1 MALITGLEGRRSVQ
15 SKLVLFTA
23 LFTILSAFSIGATVK
38 SGDFKLDDS
47 EFDFSENAKVAVWS
61 EERPK
66 TTENVSPNQPLNPG
80 EELPLGVAVEPD
92 TGSVPQFGE
101 ELELYST
108 QDGTDYQKIT
118 DYGFLNR
125 HLKLENG
132 ELSFVVPSVEI
143 EGSKGLNT
151 EDAIQVEGRV
161 HGEDLKQASDE
172 TEIDVSEYID
182 GKRGDV
188 NLRQVREGED
198 KSYTVKVDKASP
210 QVKNISKI
218 NSTAVRIQIEDL
230 GAAKI
235 SNESFLTDNRKL
247 ENDVFSY
254 EPITS
259 ELGTDAP
266 GHKFRYLKD
275 ESSADEAVY
284 LLLLDEKF
292 EESKALEIFLNSPI
306 SDTQGNEITNLG
318 LEGRVND
325 MNDQPPQVMT
335 ELVGDQQLTIGGNF
349 KVKMYAR
356 SVDDVESVSIDAS
369 EISENGVKSK
379 SQGLQKHTCGNDWES
394 ECVKFEKEFAVTR
407 GSDGLNTI
415 EVSASNENGKTG
427 KEKQVDLSI
436 VPQDAQE
443 ITVYDRE
450 NGKHDGYV
458 DTAEVKF
465 ESEIKKS
472 SVNSEGWKLI
482 GPEDEAKAVS
492 ATVKGG
498 SSKVVEL
505 TFESDI
511 DTTDANKVDVVYNSP
526 QNDFLKTSNGARVPS
541 INKGTIVET
550 DEAAPVPVDYR
561 LQEDYDKAV
570 LRFSEK
576 IKSAQYE
583 GSDDNFKQGVEAIE
597 DSKMAIVNIDVGVGS
612 PDEFEEEF
620 SAEDGTD
627 SGSVK
632 KAISRSEAGED
643 SRFVVVN
650 KGWNIAAL
658 PKPGD
663 VEGTATTDESLD
675 ENEELSSLSCVK
687 QTYRRVGSWS
697 TGVSDLSHKYGT
709 YVESNRPCI
718 LEFSAEDADSLASI
732 GNIDSSEVGQGWNL
746 LSPYTES
753 GNFNWIDD
761 EFGEDVNKDQI
772 FAPEDA
778 IEEDVSLSDDED
790 DLNRYDSYWVEN
802 EN

>member
-1 MALITGLEGRRSVQ
+1 MALINGLEGRRSVQ

-38 SGDFKLDDS
+38 SGDFYLDDS
-47 EFDFSENAKVAVWS
+47 ELDFSENTEIAVWS

-66 TTENVSPNQPLNPG
+66 RTENVSPDQPLNPG
-80 EELPLGVAVEPD
+80 EELSLGVTVEAD
-92 TGSVPQFGE
+92 TSSVPQFGE

-161 HGEDLKQASDE
+161 YGEDLKQASDE
-172 TEIDVSEYID
+172 TEIYVSDYLN
-182 GKRGDV
+182 GKTGDI

-210 QVKNISKI
+210 QLKNISKI
-218 NSTAVRIQIEDL
+218 NSTAVRIQIEDP

-235 SNESFLTDNRKL
+235 DNKSFLSDGKL
-247 ENDVFSY
+247 EDDVFSY

-259 ELGTDAP
+259 ELGEDTP
-266 GHKFRYLKD
+266 KHEFRYLKD
-275 ESSADEAVY
+275 ESSADEAAY

-292 EESKALEIFLNSPI
+292 KESKALEIFLKSPI
-306 SDTQGNEITNLG
+306 SDTQDNKITSLG
-318 LEGRVND
+318 PESRVND
-325 MNDQPPQVMT
+325 MNDQPPEVMT
-335 ELVGDQQLTIGGNF
+335 EIRGDEGLTLGSTFTVN
-349 KVKMYAR
+349 MYAR
-356 SVDDVESVSIDAS
+356 SVDDVNSVSIDAS
-369 EISENGVKSK
+369 EVSENGVKSK
-379 SQGLQKHTCGNDWES
+379 SQGLQIQKDCENDDWES
-394 ECVKFEKEFAVTR
+394 ECVKFEKEFTVTR

-415 EVSASNENGKTG
+415 EVSASNENGKTN
-427 KEKQVDLSI
+427 KEEPVTLSI

-443 ITVYDRE
+443 IRVYDKE
-450 NGKHDGYV
+450 KSNHDGDI
-458 DTAEVKF
+458 DTADVKF
-465 ESEIKKS
+465 ESEIKES
-472 SVNSEGWKLI
+472 SVNKNGWKLI
-482 GPEDEAKAVS
+482 GPEDNAKATS
-492 ATVKGG
+492 AELTGENTL
-498 SSKVVEL
+498 EL
-505 TFESDI
+505 TFENHV
-511 DTTDANKVDVVYNSP
+511 DTTDANKVDVVYDSP

-561 LQEDYDKAV
+561 LQKNYDKAV
-570 LRFSEK
+570 LKFSEQ

-583 GSDDNFKQGVEAIE
+583 GDDDNFEGGVRAIE
-597 DSKMAIVNIDVGVGS
+597 DSNMAIVNIDVGAGS

-627 SGSVK
+627 SGSVT
-632 KAISRSEAGED
+632 KAISRSRAGED

-663 VEGTATTDESLD
+663 VEGTETTDKSLS
-675 ENEELSSLSCVK
+675 EGEELSSLSCVE

-718 LEFSAEDADSLASI
+718 LEFSAEDADILVSI

-746 LSPYTES
+746 LSPITGPDGLNY
-753 GNFNWIDD
+753 WINSDD
-761 EFGEDVNKDQI
+761 LGLGPNQI
-772 FAPEDA
+772 SAPEDA
-778 IEEDVSLSDDED
+778 IEEDVNASDDGN

>member
-1 MALITGLEGRRSVQ
+1 MALISGLEGRRSVQ

-47 EFDFSENAKVAVWS
+47 EFDFSENAEVAVWS

-66 TTENVSPNQPLNPG
+66 MTENVSPNQPLNPG
-80 EELPLGVAVEPD
+80 EELPLGVTVEAD
-92 TGSVPQFGE
+92 MGSVPQFGE

-125 HLKLENG
+125 HLKLEDG

-161 HGEDLKQASDE
+161 HGEDLKQLSDK
-172 TEIDVSEYID
+172 IDVSEYID
-182 GKRGDV
+182 SKRGDI
-188 NLRQVREGED
+188 NLRQVREGKD

-210 QVKNISKI
+210 QVGNISKI
-218 NSTAVRIQIEDL
+218 NSTAVRIQIEDP

-235 SNESFLTDNRKL
+235 NNESFLNDNRKL
-247 ENDVFSY
+247 EDDVFSY
-254 EPITS
+254 APIAS
-259 ELGTDAP
+259 ELGNDAP
-266 GHKFRYLKD
+266 GHEFRYLKD
-275 ESSADEAVY
+275 ESSADEAAY

-292 EESKALEIFLNSPI
+292 EESKALEIFLDGPI
-306 SDTQGNEITNLG
+306 KDTQGNEITNLG
-318 LEGRVND
+318 LEARVND
-325 MNDQPPQVMT
+325 MNDRPPQVMT
-335 ELVGDQQLTIGGNF
+335 EVVGDNDLTLGSKF
-349 KVKMYAR
+349 TVKMYAR

-379 SQGLQKHTCGNDWES
+379 SQGLQKHTCGNVWES

-482 GPEDEAKAVS
+482 GPEDDAKAVS

-526 QNDFLKTSNGARVPS
+526 QDDFLKTSNGARVPS

-583 GSDDNFKQGVEAIE
+583 GSDDNFNEGVEAIE

-620 SAEDGTD
+620 SAEDVTD

-643 SRFVVVN
+643 SRFVVLN

-658 PKPGD
+658 PAPGD
-663 VEGTATTDESLD
+663 VEETATTDESLD

-697 TGVSDLSHKYGT
+697 TGVSDLSHRYGT
-709 YVESNRPCI
+709 YVESSRPCI
-718 LEFSAEDADSLASI
+718 LEFSTDDSDGPASM
-732 GNIDSSEVGQGWNL
+732 GNIDSSEVGEGWNL
-746 LSPYTES
+746 LSPYTGSE
-753 GNFNWIDD
+753 GFNWINSDD
-761 EFGEDVNKDQI
+761 LGLAPNEI

-778 IEEDVSLSDDED
+778 IEGDVSPSDGED

>member
-1 MALITGLEGRRSVQ
+1 MALINGLEGRRSVQ

-38 SGDFKLDDS
+38 SGDFNLDDS
-47 EFDFSENAKVAVWS
+47 EFDFSENAEVAVWS

-66 TTENVSPNQPLNPG
+66 KTENVSPNQPLNPG
-80 EELPLGVAVEPD
+80 DELPLGVTADAD
-92 TGSVPQFGE
+92 TDSVPQFGE

-161 HGEDLKQASDE
+161 YGEDLKQASDE

-182 GKRGDV
+182 GRRGDV
-188 NLRQVREGED
+188 NLRQVREGGDEI
-198 KSYTVKVDKASP
+198 YTVKVDKASP

-335 ELVGDQQLTIGGNF
+335 EVEGDEELTLGSTFTVN
-349 KVKMYAR
+349 MYAR
-356 SVDDVESVSIDAS
+356 SVDDVKSVSIDAS
-369 EISENGVKSK
+369 EVSENGIKSK
-379 SQGLQKHTCGNDWES
+379 SQGLQIQKDCENDDWDS
-394 ECVKFEKEFAVTR
+394 ECIKLEKEFTVTR

-415 EVSASNENGKTG
+415 EVSASNENGKTN
-427 KEKQVDLSI
+427 KEESVTLSI

-443 ITVYDRE
+443 IRVYDKE
-450 NGKHDGYV
+450 KGNHDGDI
-458 DTAEVKF
+458 DTADVKF
-465 ESEIKKS
+465 ESEIRES
-472 SVNSEGWKLI
+472 SVNKNGWKLI
-482 GPEDEAKAVS
+482 GPESETEAVS
-492 ATVKGG
+492 AELIGG
-498 SSKVVEL
+498 NTMEL
-505 TFESDI
+505 TFESDV
-511 DTTDANKVDVVYNSP
+511 DTTDANKVDVVYDSP

-561 LQEDYDKAV
+561 LQESYDKAV
-570 LRFSEK
+570 LKFSEK
-576 IKSAQYE
+576 ITSATYE
-583 GSDDNFKQGVEAIE
+583 KPEYYEANVTAIE
-597 DSKMAIVNIDVGVGS
+597 ESKMAIVNINVGIGS

-627 SGSVK
+627 SGSVT
-632 KAISRSEAGED
+632 KAISRSRAGED
-643 SRFVVVN
+643 SKFVVLN

-663 VEGTATTDESLD
+663 VEGTATTDKSLS
-675 ENEELSSLSCVK
+675 EGEELSSLSCVE

-697 TGVSDLSHKYGT
+697 TGVSDLSHRYGT

-718 LEFSAEDADSLASI
+718 LEFSAEDSDSPASI

-746 LSPYTES
+746 LSPYTGSE
-753 GNFNWIDD
+753 GFNWIDD
-761 EFGEDVNKDQI
+761 EFSEDVDEDQI

-778 IEEDVSLSDDED
+778 IEEDLSLSDDED
-790 DLNRYDSYWVEN
+790 DLNRYDSYWFEN

>member
-1 MALITGLEGRRSVQ
+1 MALINGLEGRRSVQ

-23 LFTILSAFSIGATVK
+23 LFTILSAFSTGATVK
-38 SGDFKLDDS
+38 SGDFNLDSS
-47 EFDFSENAKVAVWS
+47 EFDFSENTEIAVWS
-61 EERPK
+61 EETPK
-66 TTENVSPNQPLNPG
+66 TTENVSPGQPLNPG
-80 EELPLGVAVEPD
+80 EELPLGVTVDAD
-92 TGSVPQFGE
+92 TDSIPQFGE

-108 QDGTDYQKIT
+108 QDGTDYQRIT

-161 HGEDLKQASDE
+161 HGEDFKQASDK
-172 TEIDVSEYID
+172 IDVSDYLN
-182 GKRGDV
+182 GKTGGI
-188 NLRQVREGED
+188 NLRKVREGED

-210 QVKNISKI
+210 QVKNIAKI
-218 NSTAVRIQIEDL
+218 NSTAVRIQIEDP

-235 SNESFLTDNRKL
+235 DNKSFLNDNIKL
-247 ENDVFSY
+247 QDDVFSY

-275 ESSADEAVY
+275 ESSADEAAY

-292 EESKALEIFLNSPI
+292 EESKALEIFLDSPI

-325 MNDQPPQVMT
+325 MNDQPPQVVT

-349 KVKMYAR
+349 KVEMYAR

-369 EISENGVKSK
+369 EVSENGVKGK
-379 SQGLQKHTCGNDWES
+379 SQGLQKQNTCGNDDWES
-394 ECVKFEKEFAVTR
+394 ECVKFEKEFTVTR

-415 EVSASNENGKTG
+415 QVSASNENGKTS
-427 KEKQVDLSI
+427 EDKQVDLSI
-436 VPQDAQE
+436 VPQDAQK
-443 ITVYDRE
+443 ITVYDKE
-450 NGKHDGYV
+450 NGKHDGDI
-458 DTAEVKF
+458 DTADVKF
-465 ESEIKKS
+465 ESEIEES
-472 SVNSEGWKLI
+472 SVDKNGWKLI
-482 GPEDEAKAVS
+482 GPESETEAVS
-492 ATVKGG
+492 AELKEE

-505 TFESDI
+505 TFESDV

-561 LQEDYDKAV
+561 LQESYDKAV
-570 LRFSEK
+570 LKFSEK
-576 IKSAQYE
+576 ITSATYE
-583 GSDDNFKQGVEAIE
+583 KAEYYEANVKAIE
-597 DSKMAIVNIDVGVGS
+597 DSKMAIVNIDVGIGS

-627 SGSVK
+627 SESVT

-643 SRFVVVN
+643 SRFVVLN

-658 PKPGD
+658 PVPGD
-663 VEGTATTDESLD
+663 VEGAATTDKSLS
-675 ENEELSSLSCVK
+675 EGEELSSLSCVE

-718 LEFSAEDADSLASI
+718 LEFSTEDSDSPVSI
-732 GNIDSSEVGQGWNL
+732 GKIDSSEVDQGWNL
-746 LSPYTES
+746 LSPYTGS
-753 GNFNWIDD
+753 DGFNWIDD
-761 EFGEDVNKDQI
+761 EFSEDVDEDQI